1 MLKRYNFFMEIN
13 QPVPDF
19 VLPDLDQV
27 QHRLSD
33 HYGRIVLLNFWS
45 VECPHSVRTDE
56 ELVHALDRWAPSVML
71 LSVASNSHEQIT
83 EQRIAAA
90 RRRLPMLLVD
100 RGHIIADLF
109 SAVTTP
115 HLFILDRQGIL
126 RYRGAV
132 DDVAFGQK
140 EVSRLYF
147 QETVEAL
154 LSGLEPPLSSTQPF
168 GCAIL
173 REF

>member
-1 MLKRYNFFMEIN
+1 MWKRYNFFMEIN
-13 QPVPDF
+13 QRVPDF

-33 HYGRIVLLNFWS
+33 YASRIVLLNFWS

-56 ELVHALDRWAPSVML
+56 ELVAALDRWAPSVVL
-71 LSVASNSHEQIT
+71 LSIASNSNEQIAD
-83 EQRIAAA
+83 QRTAAA
-90 RRRLPMLLVD
+90 RRRLPLVLID
-100 RGHIIADLF
+100 RGHIVADLF

-115 HLFILDRQGIL
+115 HIFILDQQGIL

-132 DDVAFGQK
+132 DDVSFGK
-140 EVSRLYF
+140 KVVSRLYF
-147 QETVEAL
+147 QEIVEAL
-154 LSGLEPPLSSTQPF
+154 LSGLEPPSSNIQPF
-168 GCAIL
+168 GCAIV